1 VAARWQGLVALAVLA
16 RPLAAQGPAVLA
28 GTVTDAAT
36 AQPVA
41 GATVLVSG
49 TLARAVTDAAG
60 RYRIAG
66 LPAGVH
72 TVTVAVIGYRRAVA
86 GGVALAAGEERRLD
100 FALARAAVEIPGVV
114 VTASRATERPED
126 APASVAVLAADAI
139 RRRNVIT
146 LDQALP
152 FVPGVVFNHG
162 AMDIRGASGAAG
174 GVGSRVLVLLDGHP
188 VLTGDGAEIDF
199 NALPILDVDRVEIVK
214 GAYSALYGS
223 NALGG
228 VVNVITTPIGPA
240 PETVAAA
247 HFGFYDTP
255 AAVRFTDRDRTFRG
269 LDVQH
274 SRRLGGLGARL
285 LVARETSDGYEQNG
299 WMSRWLLRTKL
310 AWPAASPHAA
320 TAYALWSGEDDGEFF
335 TWRSDAEPYA
345 VDTAAAGD
353 WSRSRKLLLGA
364 TLAPVATAGAVAQV
378 SPYLFYNSIQNHF
391 HDNRDYHRATRLG
404 STAQLAWSPRPAH
417 TLTVGADAART
428 RVVSNILGEHAI
440 WDVAWFA
447 QDAVTLAPRWRG
459 ALGARLEYHDASGGR
474 PESALSP
481 KLGVSFRA
489 APAVSLRASVGRGY
503 RAPSAIEQFVS
514 AVQSGFRVVP
524 NPALRGETAWSGEVG
539 AAATVGGGLW
549 LDGALFQSE
558 YRDLIGPAPAPGQLL
573 VFQFQNVQRARV
585 RGLDLG
591 AKLGVAGGRLGV
603 EAAYT
608 YLHATDLATGG
619 PLPYRSRHNATLTI
633 AGLGGLVALDARYR
647 SRVDTVL
654 AFPRDPRGPITVVD
668 LRLGWRAFG
677 LLLQAKVANLLQ
689 AAYVDVMER
698 TRGAPRSV
706 LVTAVRA
713 P

>member
-1 VAARWQGLVALAVLA
+1 MAARWLGLVALAVLA
-16 RPLAAQGPAVLA
+16 RPLAAQERAALS

-49 TLARAVTDAAG
+49 TLARAVTDDTG
-60 RYRIAG
+60 GYRIAG
-66 LPAGVH
+66 LPPGVH
-72 TVTVAVIGYRRAVA
+72 TVSVAVIGYRRAVA
-86 GGVALAAGEERRLD
+86 SRVALAAGEERRLD
-100 FALARAAVEIPGVV
+100 FALTRAAVEIPGVV
-114 VTASRATERPED
+114 VTASRGTERPED

-139 RRRNVIT
+139 QRRNVIT

-152 FVPGVVFNHG
+152 FVPGVVFNRG
-162 AMDIRGASGAAG
+162 AMDIRGASGVAG

-188 VLTGDGAEIDF
+188 VLTGDGGEVDF

-255 AAVRFTDRDRTFRG
+255 PAVRFTDRDRTFRG

-274 SRRLGGLGARL
+274 SRRLGDLGARL

-310 AWPAASPHAA
+310 AWPASSPHPA

-335 TWRSDAEPYA
+335 TWRSDSEPYA
-345 VDTAAAGD
+345 VDTAAVGD
-353 WSRSRKLLLGA
+353 WSRSRKVLLGA
-364 TLAPVATAGAVAQV
+364 TLTPVATAGARAQV

-404 STAQLAWSPRPAH
+404 STAELAWSPWRAH
-417 TLTVGADAART
+417 TLTAGVDAART

-447 QDAVTLAPRWRG
+447 QDGVTLGARWRG
-459 ALGARLEYHDASGGR
+459 ALGARLEYHDATGGR
-474 PESALSP
+474 PEYALSP
-481 KLGVSFRA
+481 KLGLSVRA
-489 APAVSLRASVGRGY
+489 ASAVTFRASVGRGY

-514 AVQSGFRVVP
+514 AVQAGFRVVP

-539 AAATVGGGLW
+539 AAAALGGGLW
-549 LDGALFQSE
+549 LDGALFQSD

-591 AKLGVAGGRLGV
+591 AKLGVAGGRLGL

-608 YLHATDLATGG
+608 YLQATDLATGG
-619 PLPYRSRHNATLTI
+619 PLPYRSRHNATLTV
-633 AGLGGLVALDARYR
+633 AALGGLVALDARYR

-668 LRLGWRAFG
+668 LRLGWRARG